1 MSLNNTYSGKDLHVV
16 AFDIPVPVNY
26 GGAIDIFYKLKALKN
41 AGIKIHLHC
50 FEYDR
55 EPADELNLYC
65 ETVHYYKREI
75 NKSHL
80 FKLKPYIVATRN
92 SKELLHNLC
101 SNDYPILFEGLHTCC
116 YLDHNS
122 LKNRLKIVRTHNIE
136 HHYYSNL
143 ARVEKDLFKKY
154 YFLNEAAKLKKYEK
168 VLYHAQGIASISK
181 NDFIHFSN
189 KYENVKV
196 ISAFHPHDN
205 VNINEGYGSY
215 ALYHGSLDVAEN
227 NEAAVFLAEKVFSG
241 LDIPFI
247 IAGNKIS
254 RELRQLESKYPNITL
269 RTNIK
274 TEEIYDLV
282 RNAHVNILPTF
293 QATGIKLKLLAALYT
308 GRHCIVNTP
317 MVVNTGLEGMCI
329 VADEPE
335 DMKLKLNDIFKFP
348 FSMQEIF
355 QRESVLN
362 HNGFTNQHN
371 ILLLLDLLFPNNEAE

>member
-1 MSLNNTYSGKDLHVV
+1 MSLKNIYSERNLHII

-26 GGAIDIFYKLKALKN
+26 GGAIDIFYKIKALKN
-41 AGIKIHLHC
+41 AGINVHLHC

-55 EPADELNLYC
+55 KPSDELNKYC

-92 SKELLHNLC
+92 SKELLDNLC
-101 SNDYPILFEGLHTCC
+101 GDDFPILFEGLHTCF
-116 YLDHNS
+116 YLDHKR

-143 ARVEKDLFKKY
+143 ARVEKELFKKY

-168 VLYHAQGIASISK
+168 VLYHAQGIAAISK

-227 NEAAVFLAEKVFSG
+227 HEAAIFLAEKVFKDI
-241 LDIPFI
+241 DIPFI

-254 RELRQLESKYPNITL
+254 KELKQIEAKYANITI
-269 RTNIK
+269 RSNIK
-274 TEEIYDLV
+274 TEEIYELV
-282 RNAHVNILPTF
+282 KNAHVNILPTF

-308 GRHCIVNTP
+308 GRYCIVNTP
-317 MVVNTGLEGMCI
+317 MVVNTGLEEMCI
-329 VADEPE
+329 VADDSNE
-335 DMKLKLNDIFKFP
+335 MKSQLKDIFNCP
-348 FSMQEIF
+348 FSMQEIHH
-355 QRESVLN
+355 RESVLN

-371 ILLLLDLLFPNNEAE
+371 TLKLLELLFS